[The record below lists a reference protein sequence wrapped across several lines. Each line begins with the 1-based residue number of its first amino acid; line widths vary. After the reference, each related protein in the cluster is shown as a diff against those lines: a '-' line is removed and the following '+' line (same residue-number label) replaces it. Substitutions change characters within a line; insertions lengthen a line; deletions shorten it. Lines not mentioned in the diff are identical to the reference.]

1 MNSNSNGQQEI
12 LRAKPHWFPHIFFPS
27 AFFIAGVLSIIIFN
41 GDPTC
46 SACSGLLLLIGF
58 LSGVGSVPKYR
69 KTEFILTPEKV
80 LGTLN
85 GKDIN
90 ISINDVNKVVIISNP
105 LIEALGYCSII
116 IYVIG
121 QQETAFLNIGDASQ
135 IIAQSQKLFGS
146 KVEITSIRRN

>member
-27 AFFIAGVLSIIIFN
+27 AFFIAGILSIIIFN
-41 GDPTC
+41 GDTTC

-58 LSGVGSVPKYR
+58 LSAGSLPKYL
-69 KTEFILTPEKV
+69 KTEFILTNEKI

-116 IYVIG
+116 IYVVG
-121 QQETAFLNIGDASQ
+121 RAETAFLNIGNASQ
-135 IIAQSQKLFGS
+135 VIAETQKLFGS
-146 KVEITSIRRN
+146 KAEITSIRRN